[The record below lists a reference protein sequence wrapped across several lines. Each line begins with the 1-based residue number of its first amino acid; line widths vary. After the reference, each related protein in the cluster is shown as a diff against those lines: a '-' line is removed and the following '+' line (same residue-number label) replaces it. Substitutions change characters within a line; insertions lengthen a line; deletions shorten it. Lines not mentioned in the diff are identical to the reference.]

1 MAYRKTTTYRIGYHE
16 RCRSCGSVRSGRG
29 VGEYEKHDN
38 GSETLINCSDCHR
51 TLSCECGKV
60 YPFSESEKLSP
71 MRINNVAK
79 GCTACI
85 RDRHP
90 REIAK
95 AASRCRL
102 RLARHIAKQRS
113 AERKRTIFRDV
124 AVRYLERYGGQT
136 FSVQTDADNSEI
148 YLENAKGQIL
158 GSVSYLDKY
167 PKPPADSEFADMPF

>member
-1 MAYRKTTTYRIGYHE
+1 MAIRTTTYLCRSD
-16 RCRSCGSVRSGRG
+16 RCHSCGSVRSGRG
-29 VGEYEKHDN
+29 IGEYEKHDN
-38 GSETLINCSDCHR
+38 GNETLINCSDCHR
-51 TLSCECGKV
+51 SIACECGKV

-85 RDRHP
+85 RDPHQ

-102 RLARHIAKQRS
+102 TLARHIAKAR
-113 AERKRTIFRDV
+113 RNKPIFRDV

-136 FSVQTDADNSEI
+136 FSVQTEADEAEI
-148 YLENAKGQIL
+148 YLENAKGQII

-167 PKPPADSEFADMPF
+167 PKPPADSVFADMPF